1 MKEESIV
8 TIKKREY
15 FNQSTSQLTR
25 FCLRIGWLV
34 LVGSFGH
41 WITVTKEES
50 PPVWLFQRKI
60 YRPQQLLGQISRMF
74 SSRQSILDRAGLPT
88 VIQLGTIAL
97 MAHLGQRSSF
107 SLLSGLDVSRL
118 EPHRLGLSRIGRF

>member
-60 YRPQQLLGQISRMF
+60 YRSQQLLGQISRMF
-74 SSRQSILDRAGLPT
+74 PSQQSILRVAGLPT
-88 VIQLGTIAL
+88 ARASIQLETIAL
-97 MAHLGQRSSF
+97 MAQHLHLGQRSSF
-107 SLLSGLDVSRL
+107 YRV
-118 EPHRLGLSRIGRF
+118 